1 MPDIEAVDVGGRMRH
16 HGEALTSNFI
26 IHMLISRHRQNL
38 PIRDEFEKH
47 AHFANDANVS
57 ARMLK
62 LVKELNWFH
71 AYFER
76 RPTFLSSEELFYIF

>member
-1 MPDIEAVDVGGRMRH
+1 MRH

-26 IHMLISRHRQNL
+26 VHMLTSQLQQNL
-38 PIRDEFEKH
+38 PIRDGLEKQ
-47 AHFANDANVS
+47 AYFATDANVS

-71 AYFER
+71 AYYMYVICYNMR
-76 RPTFLSSEELFYIF
+76 

>member
-1 MPDIEAVDVGGRMRH
+1 MPYIEGVDVGGRMRH
-16 HGEALTSNFI
+16 HGVALTSNFI
-26 IHMLISRHRQNL
+26 IHMLISRHRQDL

-47 AHFANDANVS
+47 AHFATDANVS

-71 AYFER
+71 AY
-76 RPTFLSSEELFYIF
+76 S

>member
-1 MPDIEAVDVGGRMRH
+1 MPHIEGVDVGGRMRH
-16 HGEALTSNFI
+16 HGVPLTSNFI
-26 IHMLISRHRQNL
+26 IHMLTSRHRQNL

-47 AHFANDANVS
+47 AHFATDANVS

-71 AYFER
+71 A
-76 RPTFLSSEELFYIF
+76 